1 MSDITPMKWMPGSK
15 SLEVINL
22 SPKEVL
28 EEVHKRNTNLI
39 IQLSDIHN
47 RCMKEIRD
55 AEISGDCS
63 RVFFAEQIIQ
73 LAKFEEGK

>member
-1 MSDITPMKWMPGSK
+1 MTVKETIEDLHNKDIAY
-15 SLEVINL
+15 
-22 SPKEVL
+22 
-28 EEVHKRNTNLI
+28 R

-55 AEISGDCS
+55 AEISGDRS

-73 LAKFEEGK
+73 LAKFEEEK